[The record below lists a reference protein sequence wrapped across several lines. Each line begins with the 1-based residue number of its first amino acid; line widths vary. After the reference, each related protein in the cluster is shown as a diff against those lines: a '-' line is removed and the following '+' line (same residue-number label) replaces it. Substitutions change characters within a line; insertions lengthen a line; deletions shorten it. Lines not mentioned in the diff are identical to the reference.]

1 MRFVFL
7 LGGLLGFVLA
17 GAASW
22 WGDSTPGRIF
32 FDASLG
38 CLIGAVLFRWLWTVV
53 LGGLRE
59 TFVARQQAA
68 IAAEA
73 RNSTPPTHP
82 MKP

>member
-38 CLIGAVLFRWLWTVV
+38 CLFGAVLFRWLWSVL

-59 TFVARQQAA
+59 TFVARQQSAL
-68 IAAEA
+68 AAEA
-73 RNSTPPTHP
+73 KNPTHP